1 MPSNHLPNDH
11 DLIEGCLL
19 GNPVMQKK
27 LYDKYAPKMYGIC
40 LRYAANTEDAKDILQ
55 DGFVKVFINLSKFK
69 AAGSFEGWMRRI
81 FVNTAIEH
89 YRRKNQLYAISEN
102 QEENIPNQDISALD
116 ELAAEDI
123 IKLISELPNGYRTV
137 FNLFAVEGYSHKEI
151 AALFSISEE
160 NSRIKLNRAR
170 QKLKKILMQK
180 RVKPNDVYHE

>member
-19 GNPVMQKK
+19 GNPVMQKN

-123 IKLISELPNGYRTV
+123 IRLISELPNGYRTV

-151 AALFSISEE
+151 ATMMNITEGTSKSQYARAKAWLQEKIG
-160 NSRIKLNRAR
+160 NRN
-170 QKLKKILMQK
+170 QDK
-180 RVKPNDVYHE
+180 R

>member
-19 GNPVMQKK
+19 GNPVMQKN

-55 DGFVKVFINLSKFK
+55 DGFVKVYINLSKFK

-116 ELAAEDI
+116 ALAAEDI

-151 AALFSISEE
+151 ATMMNITEGTSKSQYARAKAWLQEKIG
-160 NSRIKLNRAR
+160 NRN
-170 QKLKKILMQK
+170 QD
-180 RVKPNDVYHE
+180 NG

>member
-1 MPSNHLPNDH
+1 MMPSNHLPNDH

-123 IKLISELPNGYRTV
+123 IRLISELPNGYRTV

-151 AALFSISEE
+151 ATMMNITEGTSKSQYARAKAWLQEKIG
-160 NSRIKLNRAR
+160 NRN
-170 QKLKKILMQK
+170 QDKG
-180 RVKPNDVYHE
+180 

>member
-123 IKLISELPNGYRTV
+123 IRLISELPNGYRTV

-151 AALFSISEE
+151 ATMMNITEGTSKSQYARAKAWLQEKIG
-160 NSRIKLNRAR
+160 NRN
-170 QKLKKILMQK
+170 QDKG
-180 RVKPNDVYHE
+180 

>member
-1 MPSNHLPNDH
+1 MMPSNHLPNDH

-40 LRYAANTEDAKDILQ
+40 LRYAANGEDAKDILQ
-55 DGFVKVFINLSKFK
+55 DGFVKVFVNLSKYL
-69 AAGSFEGWMRRI
+69 ATGSFEGWMRRI

-89 YRRKNQLYAISEN
+89 YRKKNQLYAINEN
-102 QEENIPNQDISALD
+102 QEENIPNQEVSALD

-151 AALFSISEE
+151 ATMMNISEGTSKSQYARAKAWLQE
-160 NSRIKLNRAR
+160 KIGNRNQDKA
-170 QKLKKILMQK
+170 
-180 RVKPNDVYHE
+180 

>member
-19 GNPVMQKK
+19 GNPVMQKN

-123 IKLISELPNGYRTV
+123 IRLISELPNGYRTV

-151 AALFSISEE
+151 ATMMNITEGTSKSQYARAKAWLQEKIG
-160 NSRIKLNRAR
+160 NRN
-170 QKLKKILMQK
+170 QDKG
-180 RVKPNDVYHE
+180 

>member
-19 GNPVMQKK
+19 GNPVMQKN

-40 LRYAANTEDAKDILQ
+40 LRYAANTEDAKEILQ

-102 QEENIPNQDISALD
+102 QEENIPNQDISPLD

-123 IKLISELPNGYRTV
+123 IRLISELPNGYRTV

-151 AALFSISEE
+151 ATMMNITEGTSKSQYARAKAWLQEKIG
-160 NSRIKLNRAR
+160 NRN
-170 QKLKKILMQK
+170 QDK
-180 RVKPNDVYHE
+180 R